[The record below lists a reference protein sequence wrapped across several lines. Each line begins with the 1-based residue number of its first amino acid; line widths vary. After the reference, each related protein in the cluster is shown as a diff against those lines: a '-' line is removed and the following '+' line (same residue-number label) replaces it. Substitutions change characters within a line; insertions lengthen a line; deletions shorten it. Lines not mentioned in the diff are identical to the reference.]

1 MARESGQPQWYAV
14 AFAAA
19 ARMLLAQGHRQQA
32 SALLVELEQVSGIL
46 ADPYYVAALP
56 ALVRTALALGEPELA
71 ARLVDG
77 VEARTPL
84 AQHALCAARAELAEA
99 SEERVEAAALYADA
113 AERWRE
119 FGNVPERAYALL
131 GRGRCLVALGESEAE
146 EPLRQARE
154 LFASMGFAP
163 AVAEVD
169 GLLGSPEA
177 AAL

>member
-1 MARESGQPQWYAV
+1 MIRAGVRGRRPL
-14 AFAAA
+14 
-19 ARMLLAQGHRQQA
+19 LLAQGNDEQA
-32 SALLVELEQVSGIL
+32 RALLVELEQVAGIH
-46 ADPYYVAALP
+46 ADPYYAAALLP
-56 ALVRTALALGEPELA
+56 ELVRTALALG
-71 ARLVDG
+71 
-77 VEARTPL
+77 
-84 AQHALCAARAELAEA
+84 AARARRAARGRRRAAHAARRARARAPAAPSSPRPPDEHA
-99 SEERVEAAALYADA
+99 EAAALYAEA

-131 GRGRCLVALGESEAE
+131 GQGRCLARPRQSRSRGAAA
-146 EPLRQARE
+146 QARE